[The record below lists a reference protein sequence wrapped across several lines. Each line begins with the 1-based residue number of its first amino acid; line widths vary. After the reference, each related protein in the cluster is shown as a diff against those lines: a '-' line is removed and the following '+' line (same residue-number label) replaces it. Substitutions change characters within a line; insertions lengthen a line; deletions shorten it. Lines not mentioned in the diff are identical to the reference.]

1 MFQDWAAK
9 RVCKFFLKR
18 LLGKFI
24 QGELDLDGLE
34 VQLGAGTVQLNGL
47 ALNTDYLNEQ
57 LGVTPVIIKEG
68 FIGSISIK
76 IPWKALAAEKCE
88 INVEELELVLVPRTE
103 AKTSSNSEECS
114 TSEVYSSTTS
124 SRLNSEQVE
133 GCGVPANGGY
143 TYLGVQDGVKMIA
156 KMVERLLLG
165 LHIKIRSVII
175 VFEQATDTCST
186 NLGVESSCQ
195 SQSILALRVLQTE
208 YGTDVSGDACESAGL
223 HPDNATGHVMLTKII
238 NFHGVTVDLYDVVEK
253 DTKPASLRPIASLL
267 SGRSAGSQ
275 PGQCPVPIID
285 GNGSGFSGSVQL
297 SIPWKSGSMDIPKV
311 NAEIHFV
318 PVKLQLQP
326 CTIQRLISLL
336 QSIGECRDKASEP
349 SLRSSNRQS
358 FRQSTGFENDLHR
371 SCLHLEESVTSTT
384 DVMFNSLAESFSDLP
399 SPIREETANSTLIP
413 DSMII
418 SNWVQNVDLGES
430 VDEFFEC
437 MDGTR
442 GLHVGPANSGLWSLT
457 YSVFG
462 AITAAST
469 LASGSVLI
477 PSRQQR
483 VECNLN
489 VRFDGVSV
497 ILAFEDHIHSLKSD
511 WHGDCMGGEGSLT
524 RESDVLMG
532 NSVSK
537 LVSPM
542 ESSRVECLQQETGC
556 VDAEENYL
564 EANIEDLSFSVQISA
579 QEVKFNT
586 MVKQFEIFE
595 YLLDKSGKGMEFS
608 LSNCAECSENSMFSI
623 GNLQRTVEDA
633 LPQFPVSLCSP
644 EVVDKIT
651 NMRNKD
657 EVLPHEAMANK
668 RCKEKGSTSGTFKKF
683 VKIKLLV
690 SECDS
695 AHHFSLNCHFGNM
708 KCNDSVTSCTKFE
721 AQLQPFVLW
730 LDFYVANKLC
740 QLIEGFGNPCKK
752 FSKISDESRDVC
764 SSSSKNDAPQGN
776 VQGNVSISWGR
787 VILCFPVEINKDMS
801 PYFLRDNFICIDLSE
816 SASAQKYQQE
826 ELLKEDKILKDCRF
840 SSSSIVNLKMGEG
853 ALFLVF
859 PSKTT
864 NARRIRGDLDE
875 LHFSARKVFTILKEK
890 EKDYSVLGIQW
901 LDNSGIGPR
910 NAERAWGEANE
921 HWTRGTGSK
930 RMSEN
935 NSEFLGAN
943 TAGASEFTDAY
954 DRKEMIQSSAI
965 LIHFSL
971 PHAQLNLYGPDHIL
985 VANLLSLLTDCIF
998 FEGDKETCLNSEG
1011 KPVKKNLSFA
1021 SNGSTSHSK
1030 VSQSSFLFEC
1040 KAVEIAIHLTESV
1053 NIRASMEKE
1062 LPGSWASFRLTVRNF
1077 EVLSVSNLGGV
1088 SGASYLWLNHDE
1100 GLLYGSLS
1108 DKMEQPQSAGKVREL
1123 CLLCCKTNVLGR
1135 GDGGGRNALASG
1147 NAGTTIIHLDNPQH
1161 LQSLTSVTIRC
1172 GTLVAPGG
1180 RLDWLASI
1188 ISFFGQSDDDEQQIA
1203 NTGPQEE
1210 LSKDG
1215 NSYTT
1220 SFLLELLDIAVSYE
1234 PFLEASRINSLS
1246 TDSHVEEEC
1255 APVSCILAAA
1265 ALRLSIKAK
1274 PNIDNKKYVIL
1285 LEDVGLLLLDLS
1297 EGRNSKQAYDAE
1309 SLHSKGYVKIAG
1321 EAIMNLEVEM
1331 NCQDNLLWK
1340 VTCTEGNICLDTCHD
1355 TTAALIR
1362 LVVQLQQLFAP
1373 DYEESAVHLQ
1383 TRQDTGKQVSCF
1395 EVNDENFDE
1404 TSQIHGSSV
1413 VFPANKEHSDICH
1426 TSEATTVGLMDVI
1439 VENAF
1444 SSGDLA
1450 RLKNENVPDSAV
1462 NGLLTQSCFL
1472 LSELTLDEGCAFEG
1486 SVSAS
1491 IFDVD
1496 PSVKERACCELTSS
1510 IRPEDMHAPSQRETC
1525 FSFIEDYY
1533 IPESFPR
1540 SPRFENKQFKVGES
1554 GKTSN
1559 TTVDGK
1565 GGWYEDSTLRI
1576 LENHIS
1582 NTDRMQDKVDSS
1594 NSSFGTSNLAGKN
1607 IEPVG
1612 RISLKNLRVTWRMCA
1627 GSDWPAWKKCDSF
1640 PMLADSARNSSSVL
1654 EVQLHGMNFQYDT
1667 FPEGGLY
1674 SSKLAVSIQDL
1685 QILDRSEHAPW
1696 KMVLLDYH
1704 TRMHP
1709 RESSAKALKFE
1720 LEAVKP
1726 DPSTPLEEY
1735 RLLVKLLPLRLHLD
1749 QSQLD
1754 FLIKF
1759 FSQKASSVAEQGDV
1773 SGDRQSSS
1781 SVSAHATY
1789 SKELSATEEG
1799 LLPFFQ
1805 KCEIHPLT
1813 IHVDYVPRRVDL
1825 VALRGGNY
1833 AELLNLVSWK
1843 GIDLNLKGVETGG
1856 ISGWSSVS
1864 EIVVGKWLEDIS
1876 QNQVHKLLK
1885 GVAPIRSLF
1894 ALGCGAAKLFSLPA
1908 EHYRK
1913 DRRLL
1918 KGLQKGVIAFLRSI
1932 SLEAVGCGVHLAAG
1946 AHGIL
1951 IHTESALSSIPPS
1964 FSLASRENLEMAGKI
1979 NQPGDASQ
1987 GLRQAYESL
1996 TRGFE
2001 RTAASLIG
2009 NPIKSYT
2016 RGEGAGHALLSAV
2029 QAAPAAALAPASAA
2043 AGAVHCALLGVR
2055 NSLDLD
2061 HKKESEEKHSGTVPV
2076 LIFD

>member
-1 MFQDWAAK
+1 M
-9 RVCKFFLKR
+9 CKFFLKR

-24 QGELDLDGLE
+24 RGELDLDGLE

-68 FIGSISIK
+68 FITSISIK

-88 INVEELELVLVPRTE
+88 INVEDFELVLVPRTE
-103 AKTSSNSEECS
+103 FKTSSSSEECS
-114 TSEVYSSTTS
+114 TSEVYPSASPS
-124 SRLNSEQVE
+124 QRDSEQVE
-133 GCGVPANGGY
+133 GCGIHVNGGS

-165 LHIKIRSVII
+165 LHVKIKNLI
-175 VFEQATDTCST
+175 VAFEQATETCNT

-195 SQSILALRVLQTE
+195 SQSILVLRVLQTE
-208 YGTDVSGDACESAGL
+208 YGTDVSGDACETAGL
-223 HPDNATGHVMLTKII
+223 HPDDITGLVMLTKVI
-238 NFHGVTVDLYDVVEK
+238 NFNGVSVDLYDVIGK
-253 DTKPASLRPIASLL
+253 DAEPGCLRPIASVL

-275 PGQCPVPIID
+275 PGKTPVPFIN
-285 GNGSGFSGSVQL
+285 GNEGGFSGSVQL

-311 NAEIHFV
+311 NAEIHFD

-326 CTIQRLISLL
+326 CTIQRLIFLL
-336 QSIGECRDKASEP
+336 HSIGECRDKGSEP
-349 SLRSSNRQS
+349 SLHSSNRQS
-358 FRQSTGFENDLHR
+358 FGKSMGFEHDLHR
-371 SCLHLEESVTSTT
+371 SSHLEESVTSTT
-384 DVMFNSLAESFSDLP
+384 DVMFSAFEGSFLDLP
-399 SPIREETANSTLIP
+399 SATRGETANNTLIP

-430 VDEFFEC
+430 IDEFFEC

-442 GLHVGPANSGLWSLT
+442 SLHAGPANSGLWSLT

-489 VRFDGVSV
+489 VRLDGVSIV
-497 ILAFEDHIHSLKSD
+497 LAFEDHIQCLKT
-511 WHGDCMGGEGSLT
+511 DCHDVCTGECPLP
-524 RESDVLMG
+524 RELDVLMV
-532 NSVSK
+532 NSVSN
-537 LVSPM
+537 LVSHL
-542 ESSRVECLQQETGC
+542 ESSRAECLQRETGSL
-556 VDAEENYL
+556 DEEEIYL
-564 EANIEDLSFSVQISA
+564 EANIEDLSFSVQVSA

-586 MVKQFEIFE
+586 MVKQFEMFE
-595 YLLDKSGKGMEFS
+595 YLLDKSGKGTEFS
-608 LSNCAECSENSMFSI
+608 LSNCGECSEGSMFSI
-623 GNLQRTVEDA
+623 RHLQRAIEDA
-633 LPQFPVSLCSP
+633 LPQFPVSLYTL
-644 EVVDKIT
+644 EEVDKVT
-651 NMRNKD
+651 NIRNID
-657 EVLPHEAMANK
+657 EVLPCEAMAKKSSNE
-668 RCKEKGSTSGTFKKF
+668 KESTSGTFKKF

-695 AHHFSLNCHFGNM
+695 AHHCSLNCHFGNM
-708 KCNDSVTSCTKFE
+708 KCNDSSISCTKFE

-740 QLIEGFGNPCKK
+740 QLIEGIEYPSKK
-752 FSKISDESRDVC
+752 YSKDSDESRDGC
-764 SSSSKNDAPQGN
+764 SSTGGNDAPQAC

-801 PYFLRDNFICIDLSE
+801 PYFLRDNFICVDLSE
-816 SASAQKYQQE
+816 SASAQKCQQE
-826 ELLKEDKILKDCRF
+826 GLLREVKSLKDSHF
-840 SSSSIVNLKMGEG
+840 PSSSIVNLKMGGG
-853 ALFLVF
+853 ALFLVS
-859 PSKTT
+859 PSKGT
-864 NARRIRGDLDE
+864 NDKSIHGHLDE
-875 LHFSARKVFTILKEK
+875 LHFSTRKVFSILKGK
-890 EKDYSVLGIQW
+890 ERDHSIIGIQW
-901 LDNSGIGPR
+901 LNIPGKGPR
-910 NAERAWGEANE
+910 NVERAWEEANE
-921 HWTRGTGSK
+921 HWTRGAGSK
-930 RMSEN
+930 RVSGN

-943 TAGASEFTDAY
+943 TTGTLEFTDAY
-954 DRKEMIQSSAI
+954 DRHEMIRSSAI

-971 PHAQLNLYGPDHIL
+971 PHAQLDLYGSEHIL

-998 FEGDKETCLNSEG
+998 FKGDKEICLNAEG
-1011 KPVKKNLSFA
+1011 KPVKESLPFA
-1021 SNGSTSHSK
+1021 SNGSHSK

-1040 KAVEIAIHLTESV
+1040 KAVDIAVHLRESG
-1053 NIRASMEKE
+1053 NTRASMEKE
-1062 LPGSWASFRLTVRNF
+1062 LPGSWASFRLTVGNL

-1135 GDGGGRNALASG
+1135 GDGGGTNALASG
-1147 NAGTTIIHLDNPQH
+1147 NAGTTIIHLDSPQH

-1180 RLDWLASI
+1180 RLDWLPSI
-1188 ISFFGQSDDDEQQIA
+1188 ISFFSQSVDDEQQIA
-1203 NTGPQEE
+1203 DTGLQED
-1210 LSKDG
+1210 LVKDG

-1220 SFLLELLDIAVSYE
+1220 SFLLELLDTAVSYE
-1234 PFLEASRINSLS
+1234 PFIDASRVSSSS
-1246 TDSHVEEEC
+1246 TDSPIEETC

-1265 ALRLSIKAK
+1265 AMRLSIKTK
-1274 PNIDNKKYVIL
+1274 PNTDNKKYTIL

-1297 EGRNSKQAYDAE
+1297 KRRNNKHAYDAE

-1321 EAIMNLEVEM
+1321 EAMMNLEVEM
-1331 NCQDNLLWK
+1331 NSQDNLLWT
-1340 VTCTEGNICLDTCHD
+1340 VTCTQGNICLDTCHD

-1373 DYEESAVHLQ
+1373 DYEASAVHLQ
-1383 TRQDTGKQVSCF
+1383 SMRDIEKQVNSF
-1395 EVNDENFDE
+1395 ELNDENFDE
-1404 TSQIHGSSV
+1404 TLQIYRNSV
-1413 VFPANKEHSDICH
+1413 VFPANKEYSDIHH
-1426 TSEATTVGLMDVI
+1426 TSETTSVGLMDVI

-1444 SSGDLA
+1444 SSGDVA
-1450 RLKNENVPDSAV
+1450 RLKNEKAPDSTV
-1462 NGLLTQSCFL
+1462 NGESYFL
-1472 LSELTLDEGCAFEG
+1472 LSELILEESRTFEG

-1491 IFDVD
+1491 VYDVD
-1496 PSVKERACCELTSS
+1496 PSLHERACCELASS
-1510 IRPEDMHAPSQRETC
+1510 TRPEDMHAPSQRETC

-1533 IPESFPR
+1533 FPDSFPM
-1540 SPRFENKQFKVGES
+1540 PQRFESKESKVGDS
-1554 GKTSN
+1554 VRPSN
-1559 TTVDGK
+1559 TTVVVGKDVLDGK
-1565 GGWYEDSTLRI
+1565 GGWYEDSSLRI

-1582 NTDRMQDKVDSS
+1582 NSDRMQDKVVGSHSS
-1594 NSSFGTSNLAGKN
+1594 SGSSTSGGNN
-1607 IEPVG
+1607 IQPVG
-1612 RISLKNLRVTWRMCA
+1612 RISLKNIRVTWRMHA
-1627 GSDWPAWKKCDSF
+1627 GSDWPAWRKCDSI
-1640 PMLADSARNSSSVL
+1640 PMQGDSARNTSSLL
-1654 EVQLHGMNFQYDT
+1654 EVVLCGMNFQYDT

-1685 QILDRSEHAPW
+1685 RIFDRSEHAPW

-1704 TRMHP
+1704 SRMHP
-1709 RESSAKALKFE
+1709 RESSAKALKLE

-1735 RLLVKLLPLRLHLD
+1735 RLTVKLLPLQLHLD

-1754 FLIKF
+1754 FFIKF
-1759 FSQKASSVAEQGDV
+1759 FSQKASSLALQGDL
-1773 SGDRQSSS
+1773 SGDRQCSS
-1781 SVSAHATY
+1781 SVSDDAPY
-1789 SKELSATEEG
+1789 SKELSAAEEG

-1805 KCEIHPLT
+1805 KCEIYPVT
-1813 IHVDYVPRRVDL
+1813 IHVNYVPRRVDL
-1825 VALRGGNY
+1825 VALKGGNY

-1843 GIDLNLKGVETGG
+1843 GIDLHLKGVETGG
-1856 ISGWSSVS
+1856 ISGWSGVS

-1885 GVAPIRSLF
+1885 GAAPIRSLV

-1908 EHYRK
+1908 EHYKK

-1951 IHTESALSSIPPS
+1951 IHTESALGGIPPS
-1964 FSLASRENLEMAGKI
+1964 FSLTSRDNLEVAGKI
-1979 NQPGDASQ
+1979 NQPGDARQ
-1987 GLRQAYESL
+1987 GLRQACESL
-1996 TRGFE
+1996 TRGLE
-2001 RTAASLIG
+2001 RTATSLIG
-2009 NPIKSYT
+2009 NPIKSYV
-2016 RGEGAGHALLSAV
+2016 RGEGAGHALLTAV
-2029 QAAPAAALAPASAA
+2029 QAAPSAALAPASAA
-2043 AGAVHCALLGVR
+2043 AGAVHRALLGVR
-2055 NSLDLD
+2055 NSLDHD
-2061 HKKESEEKHSGTVPV
+2061 HKKESEEKHYGKFPV
-2076 LIFD
+2076 LILTDDV

>member
-1 MFQDWAAK
+1 M
-9 RVCKFFLKR
+9 
-18 LLGKFI
+18 
-24 QGELDLDGLE
+24 
-34 VQLGAGTVQLNGL
+34 QLGSGTVQLNSL

-68 FIGSISIK
+68 LIGSISIR

-88 INVEELELVLVPRTE
+88 INVEDFELVLVPRTE
-103 AKTSSNSEECS
+103 FKTSSSYEECS
-114 TSEVYSSTTS
+114 TSEVCSSAS
-124 SRLNSEQVE
+124 PSRLNSEQVE
-133 GCGVPANGGY
+133 GCGIHANGGS

-165 LHIKIRSVII
+165 LHVKIKNLII
-175 VFEQATDTCST
+175 AFEQATETCR
-186 NLGVESSCQ
+186 VESSCQ

-223 HPDNATGHVMLTKII
+223 HPDNVTGFVMLTKVI
-238 NFHGVTVDLYDVVEK
+238 NFYGVTVDLYDVIDK
-253 DTKPASLRPIASLL
+253 DAQPGSLRPIASVL

-275 PGQCPVPIID
+275 PGKSPVPIID
-285 GNGSGFSGSVQL
+285 GNGGGFSGSVQL

-311 NAEIHFV
+311 NAEIHFD

-336 QSIGECRDKASEP
+336 DSIGECRDKGSEP

-358 FRQSTGFENDLHR
+358 FGQSMGFEHDFY

-384 DVMFNSLAESFSDLP
+384 DVMFSSFAGSFSDLP
-399 SPIREETANSTLIP
+399 SAIREETENSTLIP

-442 GLHVGPANSGLWSLT
+442 SLHAGPANSGLWSLT

-489 VRFDGVSV
+489 VRLDGVSV
-497 ILAFEDHIHSLKSD
+497 VLAFEDHIHSLKSD
-511 WHGDCMGGEGSLT
+511 QDGGCMRECSLP
-524 RESDVLMG
+524 RELDFLMV
-532 NSVSK
+532 NSVSN
-537 LVSPM
+537 LVSPL
-542 ESSRVECLQQETGC
+542 ERSRVECLQQETGC
-556 VDAEENYL
+556 LDAEEICL
-564 EANIEDLSFSVQISA
+564 EANIEDLSFSVQVSA
-579 QEVKFNT
+579 QELKFNT
-586 MVKQFEIFE
+586 RVKQFEIFE
-595 YLLDKSGKGMEFS
+595 YLLDKSGKGAEFS
-608 LSNCAECSENSMFSI
+608 LSNCAEYSESSLFSI
-623 GNLQRTVEDA
+623 RHLQKAVEGA
-633 LPQFPVSLCSP
+633 LPRFPVSLYTP
-644 EVVDKIT
+644 EVVDKVT

-657 EVLPHEAMANK
+657 EVLPREDMANK
-668 RCKEKGSTSGTFKKF
+668 SCKEKESTSGTFKKF

-690 SECDS
+690 SEPDS
-695 AHHFSLNCHFGNM
+695 AHHFSLNCHFGNK
-708 KCNDSVTSCTKFE
+708 KCNDSAISCTKFE
-721 AQLQPFVLW
+721 AQLPPFVLW
-730 LDFYVANKLC
+730 VDFYVANKLC
-740 QLIEGFGNPCKK
+740 QLIEGIGNSSKK
-752 FSKISDESRDVC
+752 YSKISDESRDGC
-764 SSSSKNDAPQGN
+764 SSSGRKDAPRGS

-787 VILCFPVEINKDMS
+787 VILCFPMEINKGMS

-816 SASAQKYQQE
+816 SASVQKCQQE
-826 ELLKEDKILKDCRF
+826 GMLKEAKSLKDF
-840 SSSSIVNLKMGEG
+840 HFPSSSIVNLKMGG
-853 ALFLVF
+853 AALFLVS
-859 PSKTT
+859 PSKET
-864 NARRIRGDLDE
+864 NAKSIPGDSDE
-875 LHFSARKVFTILKEK
+875 LHFSARKVFSILNGK
-890 EKDYSVLGIQW
+890 EKDYSIIGIQW
-901 LDNSGIGPR
+901 LDIPGKGPR
-910 NAERAWGEANE
+910 NAERAWEEANE

-930 RMSEN
+930 RMSGN

-943 TAGASEFTDAY
+943 TAGAFQFTYAY
-954 DRKEMIQSSAI
+954 DQREMIQSSAI

-971 PHAQLNLYGPDHIL
+971 PHAQLDLYGSEHVL
-985 VANLLSLLTDCIF
+985 VANLLSLFADCIF
-998 FEGDKETCLNSEG
+998 SKGDKEACLNSEG
-1011 KPVKKNLSFA
+1011 KPVKESLSFA
-1021 SNGSTSHSK
+1021 SNGSHSK
-1030 VSQSSFLFEC
+1030 VSQSSFLFDC
-1040 KAVEIAIHLTESV
+1040 KVVDIAVHLTESV

-1062 LPGSWASFRLTVRNF
+1062 LPGSWASFRLTVGNL

-1100 GLLYGSLS
+1100 GLLYGSLR
-1108 DKMEQPQSAGKVREL
+1108 DKMEQGPSAGKVREL

-1135 GDGGGRNALASG
+1135 GDGGGTNALASG

-1188 ISFFGQSDDDEQQIA
+1188 ISFFSQSVDDEQQIA
-1203 NTGPQEE
+1203 DTGPQEE
-1210 LSKDG
+1210 LLKNG
-1215 NSYTT
+1215 NSCTT

-1234 PFLEASRINSLS
+1234 PFPEASRVSGFS
-1246 TDSHVEEEC
+1246 TGSPIEEAC
-1255 APVSCILAAA
+1255 APVSCILAAS
-1265 ALRLSIKAK
+1265 ALRLSIKTK
-1274 PNIDNKKYVIL
+1274 PNTDNKKYTIL
-1285 LEDVGLLLLDLS
+1285 LEDIGLLLLDLS
-1297 EGRNSKQAYDAE
+1297 ERRNNKHAYDAE
-1309 SLHSKGYVKIAG
+1309 SLHSEGYVKIAG
-1321 EAIMNLEVEM
+1321 EAMMNLEVEM
-1331 NCQDNLLWK
+1331 NSQDNLLWK

-1383 TRQDTGKQVSCF
+1383 TRRDTGKQVDSL

-1404 TSQIHGSSV
+1404 TLQIYRSSV
-1413 VFPANKEHSDICH
+1413 VFPANKEYSDINH
-1426 TSEATTVGLMDVI
+1426 TSETTSVGLMDVI

-1444 SSGDLA
+1444 CSGDPA
-1450 RLKNENVPDSAV
+1450 TLKNEKAPDSTV
-1462 NGLLTQSCFL
+1462 NGQSYLL
-1472 LSELTLDEGCAFEG
+1472 LSELILEEGCAFEG

-1491 IFDVD
+1491 ICDVD
-1496 PSVKERACCELTSS
+1496 PSVKERACCELTSG

-1525 FSFIEDYY
+1525 LSFIEDYY
-1533 IPESFPR
+1533 FSDSFPR
-1540 SPRFENKQFKVGES
+1540 SPRFESKQLKVGES
-1554 GKTSN
+1554 VRPNN
-1559 TTVDGK
+1559 TTVVVGKDVLDGM
-1565 GGWYEDSTLRI
+1565 GGWYEDSSFRI

-1582 NTDRMQDKVDSS
+1582 NTDRMQDKVNVS
-1594 NSSFGTSNLAGKN
+1594 NSSSGSSTMAGKN
-1607 IEPVG
+1607 IQPVG
-1612 RISLKNLRVTWRMCA
+1612 RISLKNLRVTWRMYA
-1627 GSDWPAWKKCDSF
+1627 GSDWPAWKKCDSL
-1640 PMLADSARNSSSVL
+1640 PIQGDTARNASSLL
-1654 EVQLHGMNFQYDT
+1654 EVELHGMNFQYDT

-1685 QILDRSEHAPW
+1685 RILDHSEHAPW

-1704 TRMHP
+1704 SRMHP
-1709 RESSAKALKFE
+1709 RESSAKALKLE

-1754 FLIKF
+1754 FFIKF
-1759 FSQKASSVAEQGDV
+1759 FSPKASSLAIQGDL
-1773 SGDRQSSS
+1773 SGDRQCSS
-1781 SVSAHATY
+1781 SVSADAPY

-1805 KCEIHPLT
+1805 KCEIYPLT

-1825 VALRGGNY
+1825 VALRGGKY
-1833 AELLNLVSWK
+1833 VELINLVSWK
-1843 GIDLNLKGVETGG
+1843 GIDLHLKGVETGG
-1856 ISGWSSVS
+1856 ISGWSGVS
-1864 EIVVGKWLEDIS
+1864 EIVAGKWLEDIS

-1885 GVAPIRSLF
+1885 GAVPIRSLF
-1894 ALGCGAAKLFSLPA
+1894 ALGRGAAKLFSLPA
-1908 EHYRK
+1908 ESYRK

-1951 IHTESALSSIPPS
+1951 IHTESALGGIPPS
-1964 FSLASRENLEMAGKI
+1964 FSLTSRENLEMAGKI
-1979 NQPGDASQ
+1979 NQPGDACQ
-1987 GLRQAYESL
+1987 GLRQACESL
-1996 TRGFE
+1996 TRGLE
-2001 RTAASLIG
+2001 RTATSLIG
-2009 NPIKSYT
+2009 NPIKSYV
-2016 RGEGAGHALLSAV
+2016 RGEGAGHALLTAV

-2043 AGAVHCALLGVR
+2043 AGAVHRALLGVR
-2055 NSLDLD
+2055 NSLDHD
-2061 HKKESEEKHSGTVPV
+2061 HKKESEEKHSGTLPV
-2076 LIFD
+2076 LILTEDI